1 MESMNYI
8 YLMQSLENSYYKI
21 GVSKSPNLR
30 IKQLNTG
37 NPELIKLI
45 EVYQS
50 NIAYEIEK
58 VLHRRYSHARKNNEW
73 FDLSISD
80 EVNFIKN
87 CERIDESIK
96 YLKKSGN
103 AFI

>member
-1 MESMNYI
+1 MKYI
-8 YLMQSLENSYYKI
+8 YLIQSLENSYYKI

-50 NIAYEIEK
+50 DIAYKVEK
-58 VLHRRYSHARKNNEW
+58 VLHRRYAYARKKNEW
-73 FDLSISD
+73 FNLSLKE
-80 EVNFIKN
+80 EVSFLNECKQIEEILNLLEKNKDVFI
-87 CERIDESIK
+87 
-96 YLKKSGN
+96 
-103 AFI
+103 